1 MICCGRLFHWLKG
14 LTSAGR
20 ERPGRPFPAVFG
32 VLTRSPAN
40 GGKSST
46 LYHGPNA
53 RFACLK
59 AEMLRPIALAGSLA
73 GIAAPIA
80 AILIAVA
87 VPPATPARAQGI
99 GNIFSDPV
107 PRPPGNIPR
116 GNQPPPPQ
124 EEEEEVPA
132 LPQGRVLPA
141 PNRPLPG
148 QGSNM
153 PGPVQTQPLAPPPG
167 TTVIPQNVP
176 PAVAVQPPQPGV
188 NPTLPGLPPGQR
200 QPKGVPQT
208 PASLQ
213 PGDEVVQEPPAAKI
227 INKKASFSGLD
238 KITGRIINFDE
249 DIGETVQFGALRVK
263 TDACYTRPATEA
275 ANTDAFVEVD
285 EITLQGEVKRIFS
298 GWMFAASPGLHGVEH
313 PIYDIWLTDC
323 KGPETTV
330 VTAAPDPKPAPP
342 PPPAAQKRPPA
353 PKQAVPRPPA
363 PTQQQ
368 VQQQPPPPPAPPP
381 PQQPGGLFGIFR

>member
-1 MICCGRLFHWLKG
+1 
-14 LTSAGR
+14 
-20 ERPGRPFPAVFG
+20 
-32 VLTRSPAN
+32 
-40 GGKSST
+40 
-46 LYHGPNA
+46 
-53 RFACLK
+53 
-59 AEMLRPIALAGSLA
+59 MLRPIVLAGF
-73 GIAAPIA
+73 AAPIA
-80 AILIAVA
+80 AIVIAVA

-116 GNQPPPPQ
+116 GNQPPPP

-153 PGPVQTQPLAPPPG
+153 PGPVQSQPLAPPPG
-167 TTVIPQNVP
+167 TTVVPQNVP
-176 PAVAVQPPQPGV
+176 PTVAVQPPQPGQPPGA

-323 KGPETTV
+323 KGPEQTV
-330 VTAAPDPKPAPP
+330 VTAAPEAKPAPPP

-353 PKQAVPRPPA
+353 PKQARPPP

-368 VQQQPPPPPAPPP
+368 VQQQQQPPPPPPPP